1 MDLSLADVHS
11 SLPAAELLRV
21 QKTLKL
27 ILGVGPV
34 TRDRSRQAIR
44 QAYARLGQPS
54 DALARL
60 DCQEAFDRLLEAFG
74 FLEVDPLD
82 ARLRGQLTRNPFI
95 VWLDERRCTV
105 CSEALD
111 GLLGDPVYRKR
122 NYALFA
128 LFRLAARERRAW
140 ARWLGLNEALS
151 SSLSER
157 ERSLQLYRRLAEMR
171 QNEQNEAP
179 RIDNE
184 PAYLDEVFPDDPNA
198 NPVAWYY
205 RDVLPLYRCLM
216 DAEQQLNAPA
226 PAARME
232 RRQRAAHIIA
242 DLKCGRLAV
251 VEEPAAFGQRVRHR
265 LVRTLE
271 KSGAAIAAPP
281 GGIVPETET
290 GSKPER
296 QEVLF

>member
-11 SLPAAELLRV
+11 SLPAAELLRI
-21 QKTLKL
+21 QKNLKL

-34 TRDRSRQAIR
+34 ARDKARQAIR
-44 QAYARLGQPS
+44 QAYARLGQPWIT
-54 DALARL
+54 LERL
-60 DCQEAFDRLLEAFG
+60 DCLDAFDRLLEAFG
-74 FLEVDPLD
+74 ILEVDPLD
-82 ARLRGQLTRNPFI
+82 SRLRAQLARNPFV
-95 VWLDERRCTV
+95 VWLDDRRCTI

-111 GLLGDPVYRKR
+111 GLLGDPIYRKR

-128 LFRLAARERRAW
+128 LFRLSARERRAW
-140 ARWLGLNEALS
+140 ARWLGLNETSS

-157 ERSLQLYRRLAEMR
+157 DRSLQLYRGLAEMR
-171 QNEQNEAP
+171 QNEHNEAP

-184 PAYLDEVFPDDPNA
+184 PVYLDEVFADDPNQ

-216 DAEQQLNAPA
+216 EAEQQLNAVPS
-226 PAARME
+226 AARDE
-232 RRQRAAHIIA
+232 RHLRAAHIIA
-242 DLKCGRLAV
+242 DLKCGRLAIA
-251 VEEPAAFGQRVRHR
+251 EEPAEFGQPVRRR

-271 KSGAAIAAPP
+271 KSGAAM
-281 GGIVPETET
+281 T
-290 GSKPER
+290 GSPGVIAPGSEIDANRAR